1 MLGNGSAAAFD
12 FLIIAVLLL
21 LFSVGFTAMSTHI
34 TNAGAFYAYISM
46 GLGKRFGTAAGFVA
60 VAAYNLLSVY
70 LVSAGGTFGIFDH
83 RDGIGDLHSLVGDFP
98 GVCRHHPHFFVFW
111 H

>member
-1 MLGNGSAAAFD
+1 MAGNNSGDNQLKRGAIGGIALVFLVIAAAAPLGASATNTPLIFMLGNGSAAAFD

-46 GLGKRFGTAAGFVA
+46 GLGKRFGTAARFRCR
-60 VAAYNLLSVY
+60 
-70 LVSAGGTFGIFDH
+70 GG
-83 RDGIGDLHSLVGDFP
+83 L
-98 GVCRHHPHFFVFW
+98 
-111 H
+111 